1 MSPAPRARSERGG
14 WSWTIGSLFGVRIR
28 IHATFTLLLAW
39 IVASNTMSGEGT
51 AATIRAVV
59 MTLSLFAIVVMHEFG
74 HVLAARR
81 YGIVT
86 RDIMLLPIGG
96 VASMERLPD
105 DPRQEFVVAIAGPAV
120 NVALALGF
128 AALAFALDRPLAAA
142 GVLEHADWVGQL
154 FWANVVLAVF
164 NLIPAF
170 PMDGGRVLRALLA
183 LRMGTDRATATAAR
197 LGQGLALLF
206 GFLGLFSNPM
216 LVFVAL
222 FVWTGAA
229 GEASAVHLR
238 ASLAGLRARDVMATS
253 VIVVDADDTLA
264 SAVELV
270 AHGFQSEFPVVAN
283 DGLGRRVVGWLGL
296 RELIA
301 GLSSDGHGQRIAA
314 VMREGATSVGPDDAL
329 TGVLEQMQRTEG
341 RAAAVVDRG
350 EVVGL
355 LTLEHLGEF
364 VAIEDA
370 IGMRAR
376 LGAAP

>member
-1 MSPAPRARSERGG
+1 MSPAPRQRPERSG
-14 WSWTIGSLFGVRIR
+14 WSWTVGSLFGVRIR
-28 IHATFTLLLAW
+28 VHATFTLLLAW
-39 IVASNTMSGEGT
+39 IVASNALSGEGT
-51 AATIRAVV
+51 GATIRAVV

-74 HVLAARR
+74 HVLTARH

-86 RDIMLLPIGG
+86 RDITLLPIGG
-96 VASMERLPD
+96 VASMERLPE

-120 NVALALGF
+120 NVALAIVFG
-128 AALAFALDRPLAAA
+128 ALAFALGRPLAAE
-142 GVLEHADWVGQL
+142 GVLANPDWVAQL

-183 LRMGTDRATATAAR
+183 LRMGTDRATATAAH

-206 GFLGLFSNPM
+206 GFIGLFSNPM

-253 VIVVDADDTLA
+253 VMVVDVDDTLA

-270 AHGFQSEFPVVAN
+270 AHGFQSEFPVVAD

-301 GLSSDGHGQRIAA
+301 GLATDGHDQRVGA

-329 TGVLEQMQRTEG
+329 TTVLEQMQRAEG

-350 EVVGL
+350 QVVGL

-376 LGAAP
+376 LGAP

>member
-1 MSPAPRARSERGG
+1 MNPASRGRARSG

-28 IHATFTLLLAW
+28 VHATFTLLLAW
-39 IVASNTMSGEGT
+39 IVASNAMSGEGT
-51 AATIRAVV
+51 AATIHAVL

-74 HVLAARR
+74 HVLTARR

-86 RDIMLLPIGG
+86 RDITLLPIGG

-120 NVALALGF
+120 NVVLAMILGAVALG
-128 AALAFALDRPLAAA
+128 LGRPLAPA
-142 GVLEHADWVGQL
+142 GLLAHPDWIVQL
-154 FWANVVLAVF
+154 FWANVVLAAF

-197 LGQGLALLF
+197 LGQGLALVF
-206 GFLGLFSNPM
+206 GFFGLFANPM
-216 LVFVAL
+216 LVLVAL

-229 GEASAVHLR
+229 GEASAVHMR
-238 ASLAGLRARDVMATS
+238 ARLTGLRARDVMATS
-253 VIVVDADDTLA
+253 VVVVDVDDTLA
-264 SAVELV
+264 SAVERV
-270 AHGFQSEFPVVAN
+270 AHGFQSEFPVVAD
-283 DGLGRRVVGWLGL
+283 DGPGRRVVGWLGL
-296 RELIA
+296 RELVA
-301 GLSSDGHGQRIAA
+301 GLATDGNAQRIGA

-370 IGMRAR
+370 IGMRGR
-376 LGAAP
+376 LDAA